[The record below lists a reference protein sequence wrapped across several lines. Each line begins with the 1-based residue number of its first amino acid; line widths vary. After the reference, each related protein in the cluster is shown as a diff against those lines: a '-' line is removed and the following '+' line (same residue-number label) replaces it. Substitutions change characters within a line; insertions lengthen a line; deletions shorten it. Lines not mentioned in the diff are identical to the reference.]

1 MSLIKQSIQ
10 FIIFIIF
17 HVTVKAIICFHCHSE
32 FGTCNSGM
40 CEGNVCIKMEASN
53 RINVKAIICFH
64 CHSEFGT
71 CNSGMCEGNVCIK
84 MEASNRIN
92 GRRTVRKGCGKK
104 YEQNGCQQTF
114 FGTKW
119 TSRCVCDQMM
129 CNNDEIL
136 TSLPE

>member
-1 MSLIKQSIQ
+1 
-10 FIIFIIF
+10 
-17 HVTVKAIICFHCHSE
+17 
-32 FGTCNSGM
+32 
-40 CEGNVCIKMEASN
+40 
-53 RINVKAIICFH
+53 
-64 CHSEFGT
+64 
-71 CNSGMCEGNVCIK
+71 MCEGNVCIK

-136 TSLPE
+136 TVTNLEITSDRRSAITILPNVQIFIISLIFILIITSHIPLFIST